1 MKKVGLLC
9 EMWQLRGS
17 KVFWVLYNV
26 FNQNKAAKGYWW
38 ISKVFWVFLLNYF
51 EDFGEMKGF
60 LVQVRNK
67 RGKRGKT

>member
-1 MKKVGLLC
+1 MR
-9 EMWQLRGS
+9 QLRGS

-26 FNQNKAAKGYWW
+26 FNQNKAVKGYWW
-38 ISKVFWVFLLNYF
+38 ISKVFWVFLLNDF

>member
-1 MKKVGLLC
+1 MR
-9 EMWQLRGS
+9 QLRGS

-38 ISKVFWVFLLNYF
+38 ISKVFWVFLLNDF

-60 LVQVRNK
+60 LV
-67 RGKRGKT
+67 